1 MAVYDLNGKVALVT
15 GAGQGIGLALA
26 ESLASR
32 GARVA
37 LVDLNAEAAER
48 AAARLGSD
56 QAIGLGGD
64 VTDRAAMGAAVQ
76 AAVERFGGL
85 DVVVANAGIAPVPA
99 TVRVMPEAEFERV
112 VEIDLL
118 GVYRTVAAA
127 MDQIVARQGQI
138 VLVASVYAFGNGML
152 NSPYA
157 MAKAGVEQ
165 LGRALRVELSIH
177 GASSTVAYFGF
188 VDTQLVRDAFEQIR
202 RRSGREPNDVLPGWM
217 IRPITPGQAAEA
229 LVRGIERRRPRVL
242 APRWWAVL
250 STLRGILNPLTDYLS
265 TKQKR
270 IQESLRDA
278 EAGAAAEAAS
288 REPEAV
294 GNVPPPS

>member
-1 MAVYDLNGKVALVT
+1 VALVT
-15 GAGQGIGLALA
+15 GAGQGIGLAVA
-26 ESLASR
+26 ECLVSR

-37 LVDLNAEAAER
+37 LVDLNAEATER
-48 AAARLGSD
+48 AAAGLGSD
-56 QAIGLGGD
+56 RAIGLGGD

-127 MDQIVARQGQI
+127 MDQIVARKGQI

-152 NSPYA
+152 NCPYA
-157 MAKAGVEQ
+157 VAKAGVEQ

-177 GASSTVAYFGF
+177 GAGATVAYFGF

-202 RRSGREPNDVLPGWM
+202 RRSGREPSDVLPGWM

-250 STLRGILNPLTDYLS
+250 STLRGILNPVMDYLS
-265 TKQKR
+265 TKQTR
-270 IQESLRDA
+270 IQVSLRDA
-278 EAGAAAEAAS
+278 ETGAAAEAAS
-288 REPEAV
+288 PEPEPAWT
-294 GNVPPPS
+294 VPPPS

>member
-1 MAVYDLNGKVALVT
+1 MPSYDLNGKVALVT
-15 GAGQGIGLALA
+15 GAAQGIGLAVA

-32 GARVA
+32 GARVT
-37 LVDLNAEAAER
+37 LVDINAGAAEQ
-48 AAARLGSD
+48 AAAGLGSER
-56 QAIGLGGD
+56 AIGLGGD
-64 VTDRAAMGAAVQ
+64 VTDREAMGAAV
-76 AAVERFGGL
+76 AATVERFGGL
-85 DVVVANAGIAPVPA
+85 DVVVANAGVAPTPT
-99 TVRVMPEAEFERV
+99 TVRAMPEAEFERV

-127 MDQIVARQGQI
+127 MEAVVARQGQF

-152 NSPYA
+152 NTPYA

-202 RRSGREPNDVLPGWM
+202 QRSGREPGDVLPAWM
-217 IRPITPGQAAEA
+217 IRPIAPQQAAEA
-229 LVRGIERRRPRVL
+229 LVRGIERRQPRVI
-242 APRWWAVL
+242 APRWWAIL
-250 STLRGILNPLTDYLS
+250 STLRGILNPITDYLS
-265 TKQKR
+265 TKQPR
-270 IQESLRDA
+270 LQESLRAA
-278 EAGAAAEAAS
+278 EAGGEAGE

-294 GNVPPPS
+294 SSGWVPS